1 MSVNRGPKIVRD
13 GLVLCLDAADKNSY
27 SGAGTIWKDLSSL
40 NNNGTL
46 TNGPTYSSINNG
58 SVVFDGIDDYVT
70 YIKLKKNI
78 TLLFM
83 IEGFRKT
90 YIFSSLNLFRN
101 HPNLNSYVKELKKE
115 KFDGWFTSIENK
127 SSIEVALINDN
138 SLFDRIKTEEFT
150 RNWRN
155 GNNLNN
161 IITTKNWGTKYS
173 ICSIEYPIIFKINN
187 KFQQFI
193 EDYINYGLKSKF
205 PYEHVLQ
212 VILQNA
218 TIYYHQTNFD
228 GKIE

>member
-1 MSVNRGPKIVRD
+1 MLKNLYGKVILQKDSILYHTSEEIFK
-13 GLVLCLDAADKNSY
+13 DKPDKPMLFCTFHPSE
-27 SGAGTIWKDLSSL
+27 
-40 NNNGTL
+40 
-46 TNGPTYSSINNG
+46 
-58 SVVFDGIDDYVT
+58 FDGIHDYIT

-83 IEGFRKT
+83 IENFRKT
-90 YIFSSLNLFRN
+90 YIFSSLNIFSN
-101 HPNLNSYVKELKKE
+101 HPNLNLAKKNNNNLKFYVKELKKE

-127 SSIEVALINDN
+127 NSIEVALINDN
-138 SLFDRIKTEEFT
+138 SLFEPIKIEELT

-161 IITTKNWGTKYS
+161 IITTKNWGTKYH
-173 ICSIEYPIIFKINN
+173 ICSIEHPIIFKINK
-187 KFQQFI
+187 KFRQFI

-218 TIYYHQTNFD
+218 KIYYHESKFD
-228 GKIE
+228 GKIEWKIE

>member
-1 MSVNRGPKIVRD
+1 MLKNLYGKVILQKDSILYHAESRD
-13 GLVLCLDAADKNSY
+13 DSLEHGFSENKND
-27 SGAGTIWKDLSSL
+27 GEEIF
-40 NNNGTL
+40 
-46 TNGPTYSSINNG
+46 TNKSMLFCTFHPSEFN
-58 SVVFDGIDDYVT
+58 GIDDYVT